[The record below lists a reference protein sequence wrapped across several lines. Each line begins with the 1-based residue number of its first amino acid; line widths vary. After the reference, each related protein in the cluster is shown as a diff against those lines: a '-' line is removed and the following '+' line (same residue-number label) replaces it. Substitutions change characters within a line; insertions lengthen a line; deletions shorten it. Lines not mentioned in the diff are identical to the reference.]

1 MEALAEKP
9 EMLQQAEPA
18 LVPLFRKVFAA
29 EDVEY
34 LAEVRAKQLCV
45 CMCVYACV
53 VAVCEYRRTP

>member
-18 LVPLFRKVFAA
+18 LVPLFKKVFAA

-34 LAEVRAKQLCV
+34 LAEVRAP
-45 CMCVYACV
+45 
-53 VAVCEYRRTP
+53 R